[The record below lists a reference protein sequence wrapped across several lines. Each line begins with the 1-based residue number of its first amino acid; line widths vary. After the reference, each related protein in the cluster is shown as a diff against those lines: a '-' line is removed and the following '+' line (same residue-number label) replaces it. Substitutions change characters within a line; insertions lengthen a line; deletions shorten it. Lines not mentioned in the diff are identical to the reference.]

1 MKITI
6 AIPVYNA
13 ELYLSQAIKSVLD
26 QSYKEFKLIII
37 NDGSSDN
44 SMKIARE
51 FNDSRIKI
59 INDNLNKGLQY
70 RLNQIIKLTDTPF
83 LARMDADDIMHPER
97 IKKQIEV
104 FEEYPE
110 IDVLG
115 TNAYTIDGDNN
126 VVGIRFIQGEEV
138 LKKVTGFI
146 HPTVMARTSWFYN
159 NLYDEN
165 AIRIEDA
172 ELWYRTASKY
182 KFMMITEPL
191 LFYREIG
198 NKYYKK
204 YFLANC
210 SKSYILRKYKNNFFW
225 KIFFMKNKFKGII
238 YWIFNIFGKEKILIK
253 NRNEIIF
260 KKKKNINSLI

>member
-59 INDNLNKGLQY
+59 IDDNLNKGLQY

-126 VVGIRFIQGEEV
+126 VVGIRFIQG
-138 LKKVTGFI
+138 
-146 HPTVMARTSWFYN
+146 
-159 NLYDEN
+159 
-165 AIRIEDA
+165 
-172 ELWYRTASKY
+172 
-182 KFMMITEPL
+182 
-191 LFYREIG
+191 
-198 NKYYKK
+198 
-204 YFLANC
+204 
-210 SKSYILRKYKNNFFW
+210 KSC
-225 KIFFMKNKFKGII
+225 
-238 YWIFNIFGKEKILIK
+238 
-253 NRNEIIF
+253 
-260 KKKKNINSLI
+260 